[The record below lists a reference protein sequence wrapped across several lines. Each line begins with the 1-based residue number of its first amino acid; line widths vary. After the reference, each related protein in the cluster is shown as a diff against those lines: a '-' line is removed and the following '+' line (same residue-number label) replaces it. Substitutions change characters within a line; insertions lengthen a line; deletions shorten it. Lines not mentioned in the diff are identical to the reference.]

1 MESHAFMRTVIL
13 FALLSLALPALGQ
26 DDPKLKKELQQLFGR
41 LTALETRVN
50 ALKKHEKT
58 SDFRGDEA
66 TWQAQDAQVEALK
79 KDFNT
84 LSADLRQFSNKL
96 PPQGSSLG
104 PVYGNLS
111 KALDAFGSW
120 MQAHGSY
127 LFLGKGSDLKAAQA
141 NVSKLWEEY
150 RRARDSVAA
159 SLKK

>member
-1 MESHAFMRTVIL
+1 MRTVIVL
-13 FALLSLALPALGQ
+13 VLLSLALPALGQ

-41 LTALETRVN
+41 LTALETRLN

-66 TWQAQDAQVEALK
+66 VWQAQDAQVEALK
-79 KDFNT
+79 KDCNT
-84 LSADLRQFSNKL
+84 LSRDLRQVGSKL

-111 KALDAFGSW
+111 RAVDNFDAW
-120 MQAHGSY
+120 LRAQGSY
-127 LFLGKGSDLKAAQA
+127 LFLGKGSDLKAAEAGVARLQA
-141 NVSKLWEEY
+141 EY
-150 RRARDSVAA
+150 RSVRDQVAA